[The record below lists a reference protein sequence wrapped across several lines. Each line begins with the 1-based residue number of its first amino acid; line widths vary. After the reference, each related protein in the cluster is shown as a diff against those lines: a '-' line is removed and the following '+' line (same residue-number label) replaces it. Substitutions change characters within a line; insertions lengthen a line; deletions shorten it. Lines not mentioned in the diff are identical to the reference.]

1 MDVETNGGSLA
12 VRVARHAA
20 LADEAR
26 LRVVDLLSLGD
37 ASPGELRAALGLSSN
52 LLAHHLG
59 VLERAGLVRRHP
71 SQADRRRSY
80 VTLLPGALDALLVTG
95 SDAQDALDALAA
107 RRVVFV
113 CTANSARSQLAAA
126 LWNSTATVPGV
137 SAGTHPADE
146 VAPGARAVAQR
157 RGLHLAG
164 APVRLADVAAEGD
177 LLVTVCDRA
186 HEELAGREPLGPHWS
201 VPDPVPAGTDDAFD
215 AAATEIERRVAL
227 LATRMSPR
235 TSPRTS
241 PEVHHPEEIA

>member
-1 MDVETNGGSLA
+1 MNGGSLA

-80 VTLLPGALDALLVTG
+80 VTLLPGALDALRVTG
-95 SDAQDALDALAA
+95 SDAQEALAA

-126 LWNSTATVPGV
+126 LWNSAATVPGV
-137 SAGTHPADE
+137 SAGTHPADQ

-164 APVRLADVAAEGD
+164 SPVRLADVAAEGD

-186 HEELAGREPLGPHWS
+186 HEVLAGRGPLGPHWS
-201 VPDPVPAGTDDAFD
+201 VPDPVPVGTDDAFD

-235 TSPRTS
+235 TSPRTG
-241 PEVHHPEEIA
+241 PEPHHPEESA

>member
-1 MDVETNGGSLA
+1 MSVETNGAGVS
-12 VRVARHAA
+12 VRAARHAA

-52 LLAHHLG
+52 LLAHHLK
-59 VLERAGLVRRHP
+59 VLEQAGLVRRHP

-80 VTLLPGALDALLVTG
+80 VSLVPAALDALSAGAGGAV
-95 SDAQDALDALAA
+95 AA

-126 LWNSTATVPGV
+126 LWNGAGQVPGV
-137 SAGTHPADE
+137 SAGTHPADR
-146 VAPGARAVAQR
+146 VAPGARAAAER
-157 RGLHLAG
+157 RGLCLA
-164 APVRLADVAAEGD
+164 AVPLRLADVVAPGD

-186 HEELAGREPLGPHWS
+186 HEELAPHSPTGPHWS
-201 VPDPVPAGTDDAFD
+201 VPDPVPVGTDAAFD

-227 LATRMSPR
+227 LATHLRPD
-235 TSPRTS
+235 
-241 PEVHHPEEIA
+241 VHHSEETA